1 MKWDKTKN
9 PPEAWYIEDGD
20 WVPVDPKLIKQCK
33 GCDNWLIEDT
43 LKSSYFCNPGC
54 RLKSLENGIKN
65 SKKLKEEF

>member
-9 PPEAWYIEDGD
+9 PPEAWFIEDGN

-33 GCDNWLIEDT
+33 GCDNWLIEDP
-43 LKSSYFCNPGC
+43 LKSSDFCNPGC
-54 RLKSLENGIKN
+54 RLKSFENGIKN